1 MPASISTSYF
11 MSDSTLIFKVECKPM
26 DTPLETREAAIERIR
41 KPWGNNRGTY
51 WSELRKAK
59 LTTVEVFP
67 EYSGTNPIV
76 LPDLDKK
83 DQAKKSKK

>member
-1 MPASISTSYF
+1 
-11 MSDSTLIFKVECKPM
+11 M

-41 KPWGNNRGTY
+41 KLWGNSPGTY

-67 EYSGTNPIV
+67 EQAMADPIGW
-76 LPDLDKK
+76 PDLDKAE
-83 DQAKKSKK
+83 QTKKGKR

>member
-1 MPASISTSYF
+1 
-11 MSDSTLIFKVECKPM
+11 M

-41 KPWGNNRGTY
+41 KLWGNSPGTY

-67 EYSGTNPIV
+67 EHAMADPIV
-76 LPDLDKK
+76 LPELDKGE
-83 DQAKKSKK
+83 QAKKGKK